1 MGRIREIFCGSCDA
15 ASVYG
20 VNFSGSGPGGS
31 AGPGDAAAVGTGN
44 SVDAQGNNVASMGA
58 GGFDP
63 IQGGWSTQFTNQ
75 PQEPA
80 PPSAF
85 DTSMGNLTSG
95 LNQINPQ
102 YLNSANQINQQS
114 RQVGRTANFL
124 QGIGMGTQTDP
135 RFQAMAQSRLG
146 QLQAQQGQQQSQQ
159 DQFFG
164 RRGLEGSAAQL
175 NQQNKLATSFGG
187 QQNQMMANI
196 GMQQMGRQDQAL
208 SQSLQARG
216 QVAGMQGQ
224 RLAGLQ
230 GYLQNLAAPVALQ
243 TAQTAAEQAGESS
256 GGGGGGKK

>member
-1 MGRIREIFCGSCDA
+1 MGRIRQIFCGSRDA

-20 VNFSGSGPGGS
+20 VNFSSG
-31 AGPGDAAAVGTGN
+31 GDAGADAAASAAVGTAN
-44 SVDAQGNNVASMGA
+44 SVDAEGNNVAST
-58 GGFDP
+58 GGGGKDP
-63 IQGGWSTQFTNQ
+63 MATPTNITQG
-75 PQEPA
+75 PA
-80 PPSAF
+80 PPPPPSAF
-85 DTSMGNLTSG
+85 DISMGNLTSG

-114 RQVGRTANFL
+114 GQVGQTANFL
-124 QGIGMGTQTDP
+124 QGIGMGTQNDP

-146 QLQAQQGQQQSQQ
+146 QLQSQQGQQQSQQ

-187 QQNQMMANI
+187 QQNQMLANI

-230 GYLQNLAAPVALQ
+230 GYLQNLAAPVALN
-243 TAQTAAEQAGESS
+243 TAQTAAENAGASS